1 MNLVELTEFLVKT
14 LVTNKENVSVKEF
27 DTDEEN
33 TILIQVLVDSS
44 DIGRVIGKGGKLAN
58 SIRTLVQASS
68 YIKDNK
74 KVKINIDSF

>member
-1 MNLVELTEFLVKT
+1 MNLIELTEYLVKL
-14 LVTNKENVSVKEF
+14 LVVNKDEVSVKEF

-68 YIKDNK
+68 YLKDNK
-74 KVKINIDSF
+74 RVKIDIDSF

>member
-1 MNLVELTEFLVKT
+1 MSLVELTEFLVKS
-14 LVTNKENVSVKEF
+14 LVANKENVSVKEF
-27 DTDEEN
+27 ESDEEN
-33 TILIQVLVDSS
+33 TILIQVLVDSE

>member
-1 MNLVELTEFLVKT
+1 MSLVELTEFLVKT

-33 TILIQVLVDSS
+33 TILIQVLVDST

-68 YIKDNK
+68 YLKDNK
-74 KVKINIDSF
+74 KVKINVEKF